1 LAPRFSF
8 GGAADL
14 SDAEV
19 ERAVV
24 YMANAGGANFKAPA
38 AGKPDGAAK

>member
-1 LAPRFSF
+1 MPPR

-14 SDAEV
+14 SDVEI

-24 YMANAGGANFKAPA
+24 YMANAAGAKFKEPA
-38 AGKPDGAAK
+38 AKVK